1 MLHASTKKL
10 IDRLAEMTD
19 LAKLDWTEGE
29 DGTITYATEG
39 YSVTLSSS
47 PNELIINSKDGKELE
62 RAGADELAATHN
74 DDGTSYADIVATMTK
89 EASRVAIGTE
99 TAISTLLAGLQETPV
114 AEPEE
119 VETAPDETSTS
130 ELQEDPGDDT
140 EVLTDDSVEAV
151 VADSTETT
159 NETATKAD
167 ETSTDE
173 TESAGFAAETEIDE
187 SSSEPETPQAE
198 DGSESADQVSVE
210 AEPESDGESESDV
223 TDAVARLADE
233 VNQRDDTRL
242 DAAAASA
249 VGAVALAAGLTGE
262 ASSTDDEEETDETPE
277 EDTSFGAAVAA
288 EPEVEA
294 DAPPAYVPFGLEQAD
309 ETPAGSID
317 EAMPVASNEI
327 AEDETTP
334 EAEIVAMPFMATQS
348 ETEASTTETTND
360 VLEAELTP
368 SEPPVSNLD
377 FTSSETETFSAEPL
391 TFETTP
397 VEEEAPTLED
407 IPEPAAEPAS
417 APDMTFAA
425 APTTPEDTAPEPT
438 PFEPSVV
445 EAAVDEIEA
454 ATPAEIVETPVAEP
468 QSYSLSGIGAGFGLG
483 ALAAKTEASGIPGPS
498 TLGAPVEDKVVI
510 DATEDDLPEIDGKPA
525 LPASVT
531 SIPSNGA
538 AETTDAAQS
547 TETGADAEADMLK
560 PRTRFNPWD

>member
-19 LAKLDWTEGE
+19 LAKLDWTESE

-62 RAGADELAATHN
+62 RAGAEELAATHN

-99 TAISTLLAGLQETPV
+99 TAISTLLAGMQEAPV

-119 VETAPDETSTS
+119 VETAADEASTR

-151 VADSTETT
+151 VADSA
-159 NETATKAD
+159 ETADEPETKAD
-167 ETSTDE
+167 ETSTDG
-173 TESAGFAAETEIDE
+173 TESAGFAAETDE
-187 SSSEPETPQAE
+187 SPSEPETLQAE
-198 DGSESADQVSVE
+198 DGSESADEVSVE
-210 AEPESDGESESDV
+210 AEPEADGESESDV

-233 VNQRDDTRL
+233 VNQRDDTGL

-249 VGAVALAAGLTGE
+249 VGAVALAAGLTDE
-262 ASSTDDEEETDETPE
+262 TSVSEDEEEADDTPDE
-277 EDTSFGAAVAA
+277 DIAFGATVAA
-288 EPEVEA
+288 EPEIEA
-294 DAPPAYVPFGLEQAD
+294 ATPPAYVPFGLEQTDDTLAD
-309 ETPAGSID
+309 TSN
-317 EAMPVASNEI
+317 EAMPVAE
-327 AEDETTP
+327 EDVASES
-334 EAEIVAMPFMATQS
+334 EVVAMPFMATQN
-348 ETEASTTETTND
+348 ETDAATTED
-360 VLEAELTP
+360 ASEAELTP
-368 SEPPVSNLD
+368 SEPPVTNLD
-377 FTSSETETFSAEPL
+377 FTSSENETFSAEPL
-391 TFETTP
+391 TFETKPAEPETP
-397 VEEEAPTLED
+397 EPEELA
-407 IPEPAAEPAS
+407 EPAAEPAGAHDSEFS
-417 APDMTFAA
+417 AV
-425 APTTPEDTAPEPT
+425 PTTPEEIAPEPI
-438 PFEPSVV
+438 PFETSAV
-445 EAAVDEIEA
+445 EASVGDHEA
-454 ATPAEIVETPVAEP
+454 AAPAGIVETPVAEP

-538 AETTDAAQS
+538 ADTTEAAQS
-547 TETGADAEADMLK
+547 TEPGADAEADMLK